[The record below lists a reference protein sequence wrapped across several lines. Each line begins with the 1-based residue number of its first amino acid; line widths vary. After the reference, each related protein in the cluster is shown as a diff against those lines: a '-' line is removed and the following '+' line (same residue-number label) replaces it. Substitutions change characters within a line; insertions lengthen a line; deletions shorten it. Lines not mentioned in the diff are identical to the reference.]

1 MEAIQFCSILE
12 GQNICIYLKVFIII
26 IIIIVIVIIIIIIIK
41 YIYPRDLA
49 GNTALHYAAQSGLKR
64 SVFIPT
70 FAHFLKLRPSLEAL
84 EVQLSWPSTS
94 WTFLQVC
101 GVSHWSQRGSFH
113 WEQQRPDCLWPGCG
127 LWTSPGAQKLSPTWN
142 CQCGKYQLIKQ
153 KYCPCSSLFINL
165 FFSSKLSQ
173 PNGQV
178 ALLLETH
185 MVFSSGAEPA
195 SANEEEL
202 PNQEVSWRAKVASRT
217 SHIANITF
225 LDLCRHDCHFD
236 WPPPP
241 GSRSWG
247 RGGAL
252 LWFEDSRLA
261 GGKRSASGDKPCHN
275 RHPSLISPKAT
286 IEKYHSLFPY
296 YSSFPS

>member
-26 IIIIVIVIIIIIIIK
+26 IIIIVIVIIIIIIK

-113 WEQQRPDCLWPGCG
+113 
-127 LWTSPGAQKLSPTWN
+127 
-142 CQCGKYQLIKQ
+142 
-153 KYCPCSSLFINL
+153 
-165 FFSSKLSQ
+165 
-173 PNGQV
+173 
-178 ALLLETH
+178 
-185 MVFSSGAEPA
+185 
-195 SANEEEL
+195 
-202 PNQEVSWRAKVASRT
+202 
-217 SHIANITF
+217 
-225 LDLCRHDCHFD
+225 
-236 WPPPP
+236 
-241 GSRSWG
+241 
-247 RGGAL
+247 
-252 LWFEDSRLA
+252 
-261 GGKRSASGDKPCHN
+261 
-275 RHPSLISPKAT
+275 
-286 IEKYHSLFPY
+286 
-296 YSSFPS
+296 